1 MRSGR
6 SSCTAT
12 PPVFSGWKGDGAVT
26 LAITVEQEQLVDA
39 VSSFAARH
47 APIDRTRAAFG
58 SIAAGELPS
67 WWREFVSNG
76 FHAVH
81 LPGHVGG
88 QDGSLADTACVVE
101 AAAAALLP
109 GPLLSTVTASAVASL
124 ADSSVKPLLT
134 DLASGAT
141 AVIVLPEHCDV
152 QATAEGNSWRLNG
165 SSGSVL
171 GVCAAQHILLP
182 ARTDGGEQWFVITPS
197 AGVTIEPQQG
207 TDLCTDVG
215 VLHLA
220 EHIVPDSAAISGIST
235 ERARCIVV
243 ALAACAA
250 AGAVRRCADAA
261 IEYIRTREQF
271 GRPVGSFQAL
281 QHKAAM
287 LLVNSELAASS
298 AWDAVRAESESIE
311 QHRLA
316 AASAAVMAV
325 ATAPDLV
332 LDALLMFG
340 AIGYT
345 WEHDS
350 HLYWRRATSLAA
362 SMGPMTHWSRE
373 VGELA
378 RTLKRSTTIDLGDV
392 ESEFRARVAA
402 TLDEAMQLSND
413 HYSGDI
419 RTPGLATGPQRD
431 LLAQEGLVA
440 PNLPA
445 PWGVGAS
452 AVQQVIIADEFGRRP
467 ELIRPSLGIAE
478 WILPT
483 ILNSGSDLQ
492 RERFAQPI
500 LRGVQPW
507 CQLFSEPGAGSDLAS
522 LSTRATRVDGG
533 WLVNGHKIW
542 TSLADKADFGAL
554 LARTDP
560 EAKKHRGIGYFLVD
574 MTTPGIE
581 VSPIKQA
588 SGRFEFNEVFLTD
601 VFVPDDMLVGK
612 PDEGWSLAV
621 STMAVERTAIGNYVS
636 IDRAE
641 ALRGMAE
648 IPGPEQDAALRAL
661 GDVEAYGT
669 AIKSLVLRETLR
681 LVEGQGPGPTSSI
694 AKYAMVT
701 LLRRAW
707 SATLGATGRTAM
719 LEKTEPAVVQRYF
732 DAPAEL
738 IGGGTP
744 EIQLTVIAS
753 MVLGLPRN

>member
-1 MRSGR
+1 M
-6 SSCTAT
+6 
-12 PPVFSGWKGDGAVT
+12 T

-39 VSSFAARH
+39 VSSFTNRH
-47 APIDRTRAAFG
+47 APIDKTRAAFG
-58 SIAAGELPS
+58 SIATGELPY
-67 WWREFVSNG
+67 WWPEFVANG

-88 QDGSLADTACVVE
+88 QDGTLADMACVVE

-109 GPLLSTVTASAVASL
+109 GPLLSTVSASAVAGL
-124 ADSSVKPLLT
+124 ADSSAKPLLT
-134 DLASGAT
+134 DLAAGTT
-141 AVIVLPEHCDV
+141 AAVVLPEHCDV
-152 QATAEGNSWRLNG
+152 RAVPDGSSWRLAG
-165 SSGSVL
+165 WSGSVL
-171 GVCAAQHILLP
+171 GICAAQRILLP
-182 ARTDGGEQWFVITPS
+182 ARTADGDELWFALDATAQSP
-197 AGVTIEPQQG
+197 GLTIEPQQG

-215 VLHLA
+215 VLDLADHL
-220 EHIVPDSAAISGIST
+220 VPDSAVISSLST
-235 ERARCIVV
+235 ERARCVVV

-250 AGAVRRCADAA
+250 AGAVRHCADAA
-261 IEYIRTREQF
+261 TEYIRTREQF
-271 GRPVGSFQAL
+271 GRPVGAFQAL
-281 QHKAAM
+281 QHKAAT

-298 AWDAVRAESESIE
+298 AWDAVRAEGESIE

-316 AASAAVMAV
+316 ASSAAVMAV
-325 ATAPDLV
+325 AAAPDLV

-345 WEHDS
+345 WEHDT

-362 SMGPMTHWSRE
+362 SLGPMTHWTRE

-378 RTLKRSTTIDLGDV
+378 RTCKRSTTIDLGDV

-402 TLDEAMQLSND
+402 TLDKAMRLSND

-452 AVQQVIIADEFGRRP
+452 AVQQVIIADEFGKRP

-492 RERFAQPI
+492 RERFARPI

-522 LSTRATRVDGG
+522 LSTRATKVDGG

-542 TSLADKADFGAL
+542 TSLADRAQFGAL

-560 EAKKHRGIGYFLVD
+560 DAKKHRGIGYFLID
-574 MTTPGIE
+574 MTSAGVE
-581 VSPIKQA
+581 VSPIQQA
-588 SGRFEFNEVFLTD
+588 SGRFEFNEVFLKD
-601 VFVPDDMLVGK
+601 VFVPDAMLVGQ

-636 IDRAE
+636 IDRAD
-641 ALRGMAE
+641 ALRRIAE
-648 IPGPEQDAALRAL
+648 IAGPEQDAALRAL
-661 GDVEAYGT
+661 GDVEAYST
-669 AIKSLVLRETLR
+669 AIKAVVLRETLR

-707 SATLGATGRTAM
+707 TATLGLTGRIAM
-719 LEKTEPAVVQRYF
+719 LEKSDPAVVQPDF

>member
-1 MRSGR
+1 M
-6 SSCTAT
+6 
-12 PPVFSGWKGDGAVT
+12 T

-39 VSSFAARH
+39 VSSFTNRH
-47 APIDRTRAAFG
+47 APIDKTRAAFG
-58 SIAAGELPS
+58 SIATGELPY
-67 WWREFVSNG
+67 WWPEFVANG

-88 QDGSLADTACVVE
+88 QDGTLADMACVVE

-109 GPLLSTVTASAVASL
+109 GPLLSTVSASAVAGL
-124 ADSSVKPLLT
+124 ADSSAKPLLT
-134 DLASGAT
+134 DLAAGTT
-141 AVIVLPEHCDV
+141 AAVVLPEHCDV
-152 QATAEGNSWRLNG
+152 RAVPDGSSWRLAG
-165 SSGSVL
+165 WSGSVL
-171 GVCAAQHILLP
+171 GICAAQRVLLP
-182 ARTDGGEQWFVITPS
+182 ARTADGDELWFALDATAQSP
-197 AGVTIEPQQG
+197 GLTIEPQQG

-215 VLHLA
+215 VLDLADHL
-220 EHIVPDSAAISGIST
+220 VPDSAVISSLST
-235 ERARCIVV
+235 ERARCVVV

-250 AGAVRRCADAA
+250 AGAVRHCADAA
-261 IEYIRTREQF
+261 TEYIRTREQF
-271 GRPVGSFQAL
+271 GRPVGAFQAL
-281 QHKAAM
+281 QHKAAT

-298 AWDAVRAESESIE
+298 AWDAVRAEGESIE

-316 AASAAVMAV
+316 ASSAAVMAV
-325 ATAPDLV
+325 AAAPDLV

-345 WEHDS
+345 WEHDT

-362 SMGPMTHWSRE
+362 SLGPMTHWTRE

-378 RTLKRSTTIDLGDV
+378 RTCKRSTTIDLGDV

-402 TLDEAMQLSND
+402 TLDKAMRLSND

-452 AVQQVIIADEFGRRP
+452 AVQQVIIADEFGKRP

-492 RERFAQPI
+492 RERFARPI

-522 LSTRATRVDGG
+522 LSTRATKVDGG

-542 TSLADKADFGAL
+542 TSLADRAQFGAL

-560 EAKKHRGIGYFLVD
+560 DAKKHRGIGYFLID
-574 MTTPGIE
+574 MTSAGVE
-581 VSPIKQA
+581 VSPIQQA
-588 SGRFEFNEVFLTD
+588 SGRFEFNEVFL
-601 VFVPDDMLVGK
+601 
-612 PDEGWSLAV
+612 
-621 STMAVERTAIGNYVS
+621 
-636 IDRAE
+636 
-641 ALRGMAE
+641 
-648 IPGPEQDAALRAL
+648 
-661 GDVEAYGT
+661 
-669 AIKSLVLRETLR
+669 
-681 LVEGQGPGPTSSI
+681 
-694 AKYAMVT
+694 
-701 LLRRAW
+701 
-707 SATLGATGRTAM
+707 
-719 LEKTEPAVVQRYF
+719 
-732 DAPAEL
+732 
-738 IGGGTP
+738 
-744 EIQLTVIAS
+744 
-753 MVLGLPRN
+753 

>member
-1 MRSGR
+1 M
-6 SSCTAT
+6 
-12 PPVFSGWKGDGAVT
+12 T
-26 LAITVEQEQLVDA
+26 LAITVEQKQLVDA

-47 APIDRTRAAFG
+47 APIDKTRATFG
-58 SIAAGELPS
+58 SIAAGEVPT
-67 WWREFVSNG
+67 WWPQLVDNG

-81 LPGHVGG
+81 LPGRVGG
-88 QDGSLADTACVVE
+88 QDGGLADMACVVE

-109 GPLLSTVTASAVASL
+109 GPLLSTVTASAVANI
-124 ADSSVKPLLT
+124 ADSSAKPLLT
-134 DLASGAT
+134 DLAAGAT
-141 AVIVLPEHCDV
+141 AVVVLPEHCDV
-152 QATAEGNSWRLNG
+152 HAVADGNSWQLNG

-171 GVCAAQHILLP
+171 GICAAQHILLP
-182 ARTDGGEQWFVITPS
+182 ARTDDGSHRWLVITPS
-197 AGVTIEPQQG
+197 PGMTIEPQQG

-220 EHIVPDSAAISGIST
+220 HHVVPDSAEITGIST
-235 ERARCIVV
+235 ERARCVVV

-250 AGAVRRCADAA
+250 AGTVRRCADAA

-271 GRPVGSFQAL
+271 GKPVGSFQAL
-281 QHKAAM
+281 QHKAAT
-287 LLVNSELAASS
+287 LLVNAELAASS
-298 AWDAVRAESESIE
+298 AWDAVRAEGESIE

-325 ATAPDLV
+325 AAAPDLV

-345 WEHDS
+345 WEHDT

-362 SMGPMTHWSRE
+362 SLGPMTHWARE
-373 VGELA
+373 AGELA
-378 RTLKRSTTIDLGDV
+378 CHLKRSTTINLGDV
-392 ESEFRARVAA
+392 EADFRARVAS
-402 TLDEAMQLSND
+402 TLDEALSLSND

-419 RTPGLATGPQRD
+419 RTPGLATGKQRD
-431 LLAQEGLVA
+431 LLAREGLVA
-440 PNLPA
+440 PNLPL

-452 AVQQVIIADEFGRRP
+452 AVEQVIIADEFDKRP
-467 ELIRPSLGIAE
+467 ALVRPSLGIAE

-492 RERFAQPI
+492 RERFAWPI
-500 LRGVQPW
+500 VHGVQRW

-522 LSTRATRVDGG
+522 LSTRATKVDGG

-542 TSLADKADFGAL
+542 TSLANQAHFGAL

-560 EAKKHRGIGYFLVD
+560 DAKKHRGIGYFLID
-574 MTTPGIE
+574 MTSPGIE
-581 VSPIKQA
+581 VTPIKQA
-588 SGRFEFNEVFLTD
+588 SGRLEFNEVFFTD

-636 IDRAE
+636 IDRAK
-641 ALRGMAE
+641 ALRGIAE
-648 IPGPEQDAALRAL
+648 TAGPEQDAALRAL
-661 GDVEAYGT
+661 GEVESYST
-669 AIKSLVLRETLR
+669 AIKGLVLRETLR

-694 AKYAMVT
+694 AKYAMVM

-707 SATLGATGRTAM
+707 TATLGLTGRVAM
-719 LEKTEPAVVQRYF
+719 LEKSEPAVVQPYF

>member
-1 MRSGR
+1 M
-6 SSCTAT
+6 
-12 PPVFSGWKGDGAVT
+12 T

-39 VSSFAARH
+39 VTRFAARH
-47 APIDRTRAAFG
+47 APIDKTRTAFDQ
-58 SIAAGELPS
+58 IASGQTPS
-67 WWREFVSNG
+67 WWPDLVDSG

-88 QDGSLADTACVVE
+88 QDGTLTDTACVIE

-109 GPLLSTVTASAVASL
+109 GPLLSTVTASAVANL
-124 ADSSVKPLLT
+124 ADASVKPLLT
-134 DLASGAT
+134 ELAAGAT
-141 AVIVLPEHCDV
+141 AAVILPEHADV
-152 QATAEGNSWRLNG
+152 RAVRDAHAWRLNG
-165 SSGSVL
+165 VSESVL
-171 GVCAAQHILLP
+171 GIIAAQRILLP
-182 ARTDGGEQWFVITPS
+182 AHTAEGQRWFVTAP
-197 AGVTIEPQQG
+197 GPGLRIEPQQG

-215 VLHLA
+215 VVELTDHV
-220 EHIVPDSAAISGIST
+220 VPDSAEITGIST
-235 ERARCIVV
+235 ERARCVVV
-243 ALAACAA
+243 ALTACAA

-261 IEYIRTREQF
+261 IDYIRTREQF

-281 QHKAAM
+281 QHKASK
-287 LLVNSELAASS
+287 LLVDSELAASA

-316 AASAAVMAV
+316 AASAAVIAV
-325 ATAPDLV
+325 AAAPDLV

-345 WEHDS
+345 WEHDT
-350 HLYWRRATSLAA
+350 HLYWRRVTSLAA
-362 SMGPMTHWSRE
+362 SLGPMTRWTRAA
-373 VGELA
+373 GELA
-378 RTLKRSTTIDLGDV
+378 CTVKRSTTINLGDV
-392 ESEFRARVAA
+392 ESEFRAQVAA
-402 TLDEAMQLSND
+402 TLDEALSLSNE
-413 HYSGDI
+413 HYSGDV
-419 RTPGLATGPQRD
+419 RTPGLAIGAQRD
-431 LLAQEGLVA
+431 LLAQAGLVA
-440 PNLPA
+440 PNLA
-445 PWGVGAS
+445 SPWGVGAS
-452 AVQQVIIADEFGRRP
+452 AVQQVIIADEFDKRP

-492 RERFAQPI
+492 RERFARPI

-522 LSTRATRVDGG
+522 LSTRAAKVDGG

-542 TSLADKADFGAL
+542 TSLADRAEFGAL

-560 EAKKHRGIGYFLVD
+560 DAKKHRGIGYFLVD
-574 MTTPGIE
+574 MTSPGVE

-588 SGRFEFNEVFLTD
+588 SGRLEFNEVFLTD
-601 VFVPDDMLVGK
+601 VFVPDDMLVGE
-612 PDEGWSLAV
+612 PGDGWSLAV

-636 IDRAE
+636 IDRAN
-641 ALRGMAE
+641 ALRKVAE
-648 IPGPEQDAALRAL
+648 ITGPEQDAALRAL
-661 GDVEAYGT
+661 GDVESFST
-669 AIKSLVLRETLR
+669 AIKAVVLRETLR

-707 SATLGATGRTAM
+707 TATLGLTGRVAM
-719 LEKTEPAVVQRYF
+719 LEKSEPAVVQPYF

>member
-1 MRSGR
+1 M
-6 SSCTAT
+6 
-12 PPVFSGWKGDGAVT
+12 T

-47 APIDRTRAAFG
+47 APIDKTRAAFD
-58 SIAAGELPS
+58 SIATGELPH
-67 WWREFVSNG
+67 WWSEFVENG

-81 LPGHVGG
+81 LPGRVGG
-88 QDGSLADTACVVE
+88 QDGTLADMACVVE

-109 GPLLSTVTASAVASL
+109 GPVLSTVSASAVANL
-124 ADSSVKPLLT
+124 ADSSAKPLVT
-134 DLASGAT
+134 DLAAGTT
-141 AVIVLPEHCDV
+141 AAVVLPEHCDV
-152 QATAEGNSWRLNG
+152 RAVPDGGSWRLRG
-165 SSGSVL
+165 TSGSVL
-171 GVCAAQHILLP
+171 GICAAQRILLP
-182 ARTDGGEQWFVITPS
+182 ARAADGDELWFALDATAQSP
-197 AGVTIEPQQG
+197 GLTIEPQQG

-215 VLHLA
+215 VLDLA
-220 EHIVPDSAAISGIST
+220 DHVVPDSAVISGLST
-235 ERARCIVV
+235 ERARCVVV

-261 IEYIRTREQF
+261 TEYIRTREQF

-281 QHKAAM
+281 QHKAAV

-298 AWDAVRAESESIE
+298 AWDAVRAEGESIE

-325 ATAPDLV
+325 AAAPDLV

-345 WEHDS
+345 WEHDT

-362 SMGPMTHWSRE
+362 SLGPMTHWTRE

-378 RTLKRSTTIDLGDV
+378 RKHKRSNTIDLGDV

-402 TLDEAMQLSND
+402 TLDKAMRLPND

-452 AVQQVIIADEFGRRP
+452 AVQQVIIADEFGKRP

-483 ILNSGSDLQ
+483 ILTSGSDLQ
-492 RERFAQPI
+492 RERFATPI
-500 LRGVQPW
+500 LRGAQPW

-522 LSTRATRVDGG
+522 LSTRATKVDGG
-533 WLVNGHKIW
+533 WSINGHKIW
-542 TSLADKADFGAL
+542 TSLAHQAQFGAL

-560 EAKKHRGIGYFLVD
+560 DAKKHRGIGYFLID
-574 MTTPGIE
+574 MTSPGVE

-588 SGRFEFNEVFLTD
+588 SGRFEFNEVFLKD
-601 VFVPDDMLVGK
+601 VFVPDDMLVGQ

-641 ALRGMAE
+641 GASPNSRNSRPGAGCGAARARRGRGLQHGDQS
-648 IPGPEQDAALRAL
+648 PGAARNASA
-661 GDVEAYGT
+661 GGGAGAGPDVQHRQVRDGH
-669 AIKSLVLRETLR
+669 
-681 LVEGQGPGPTSSI
+681 
-694 AKYAMVT
+694 
-701 LLRRAW
+701 
-707 SATLGATGRTAM
+707 
-719 LEKTEPAVVQRYF
+719 
-732 DAPAEL
+732 APASRL
-738 IGGGTP
+738 DRHTRPDRSHRDVGK
-744 EIQLTVIAS
+744 V
-753 MVLGLPRN
+753 

>member
-1 MRSGR
+1 M
-6 SSCTAT
+6 
-12 PPVFSGWKGDGAVT
+12 T

-39 VSSFAARH
+39 VSSFTNRH
-47 APIDRTRAAFG
+47 APIDKTRAAFG
-58 SIAAGELPS
+58 SIAAGELPY
-67 WWREFVSNG
+67 WWPEFVGNG

-88 QDGSLADTACVVE
+88 QNGTLADMACVVE

-109 GPLLSTVTASAVASL
+109 GPLLSTVSASAVANL
-124 ADSSVKPLLT
+124 ADSSAKPLLT
-134 DLASGAT
+134 DMAAGT
-141 AVIVLPEHCDV
+141 AAAVVLPEHCDV
-152 QATAEGNSWRLNG
+152 RAVPEGSSWRLAG
-165 SSGSVL
+165 WSGSVL
-171 GVCAAQHILLP
+171 GICAAQRILLP
-182 ARTDGGEQWFVITPS
+182 ARTADGDELWFALDATAQSP
-197 AGVTIEPQQG
+197 GLTIEPQQG

-215 VLHLA
+215 VLDLA
-220 EHIVPDSAAISGIST
+220 DHVVPDSAVISSLST

-250 AGAVRRCADAA
+250 AGAVRHCADAA
-261 IEYIRTREQF
+261 TEYIRTREQF
-271 GRPVGSFQAL
+271 GRPVGAFQAL
-281 QHKAAM
+281 QHKAAT

-298 AWDAVRAESESIE
+298 AWDAVRAEGEPIE

-325 ATAPDLV
+325 AAAPDLV

-345 WEHDS
+345 WEHDT

-362 SMGPMTHWSRE
+362 SLGPMTHWTRE

-378 RTLKRSTTIDLGDV
+378 RTCKRSTTIDLGDV
-392 ESEFRARVAA
+392 ESEFRARVAV
-402 TLDEAMQLSND
+402 TLDKAMRLSND

-452 AVQQVIIADEFGRRP
+452 AVQQVIIADEFGKRP

-492 RERFAQPI
+492 RERFARPI
-500 LRGVQPW
+500 LRGVLPW

-522 LSTRATRVDGG
+522 LSTRATKVDGG

-542 TSLADKADFGAL
+542 TSLADRAQFGAL

-560 EAKKHRGIGYFLVD
+560 DAKKHRGIGYFLID
-574 MTTPGIE
+574 MASPGVE
-581 VSPIKQA
+581 VSPIQQA
-588 SGRFEFNEVFLTD
+588 SGRFEFNEVFLKD
-601 VFVPDDMLVGK
+601 VFVPDDMLVGQ

-636 IDRAE
+636 IDRAD
-641 ALRGMAE
+641 ALRRMAE
-648 IPGPEQDAALRAL
+648 IAGPEQDAALRAL
-661 GDVEAYGT
+661 GDVEAYST
-669 AIKSLVLRETLR
+669 AIKAVVLRETLR

-707 SATLGATGRTAM
+707 TATLGLTGRIAM
-719 LEKTEPAVVQRYF
+719 LEKSDPAVVQPYF
-732 DAPAEL
+732 DA
-738 IGGGTP
+738 
-744 EIQLTVIAS
+744 
-753 MVLGLPRN
+753 LPNSSAGEPRRSS

>member
-1 MRSGR
+1 M
-6 SSCTAT
+6 A
-12 PPVFSGWKGDGAVT
+12 

-39 VSSFAARH
+39 VSRFATRH
-47 APIDRTRAAFG
+47 APIDKTRADFG
-58 SIAAGELPS
+58 RIASGEIPS
-67 WWREFVSNG
+67 WWPEFVDSG

-88 QDGSLADTACVVE
+88 QDGTLADMACVVE

-124 ADSSVKPLLT
+124 ADASAKPFLT
-134 DLASGAT
+134 DLAAGAT
-141 AVIVLPEHCDV
+141 AVVILPEHGDV
-152 QATAEGNSWRLNG
+152 HAVRDGASWRLNG
-165 SSGSVL
+165 LSGSVL
-171 GVCAAQHILLP
+171 GICAAQHILLA
-182 ARTDGGEQWFVITPS
+182 ARTGDDSERWFVATP
-197 AGVTIEPQQG
+197 GPGLTIESQEG

-215 VLHLA
+215 VMKLDDHVLPDAA
-220 EHIVPDSAAISGIST
+220 EISGIST
-235 ERARCIVV
+235 ERARCVVV

-250 AGAVRRCADAA
+250 AGAVRHCVDAA
-261 IEYIRTREQF
+261 TEYIRTREQF
-271 GRPVGSFQAL
+271 GRPVGAFQAL
-281 QHKAAM
+281 QHKAAT

-298 AWDAVRAESESIE
+298 AWDAVRAAEESIE
-311 QHRLA
+311 QNRLA

-325 ATAPDLV
+325 AAAPDLV

-345 WEHDS
+345 WEHDT
-350 HLYWRRATSLAA
+350 HLYWRRTTSLAA
-362 SMGPMTHWSRE
+362 SLGPMTRWSRE

-378 RTLKRSTTIDLGDV
+378 CTSKRSTAINLGDV
-392 ESEFRARVAA
+392 ESEFRAQVAA
-402 TLDEAMQLSND
+402 TLDQALSLSND

-419 RTPGLATGPQRD
+419 RTPGLAIGPQRD
-431 LLAQEGLVA
+431 LLAREGLVA

-452 AVQQVIIADEFGRRP
+452 AVQQVIIADEFGKRA

-492 RERFAQPI
+492 RERFASPI

-522 LSTRATRVDGG
+522 LSTRAAKVDGG

-542 TSLADKADFGAL
+542 TSLADRAQFGAL

-560 EAKKHRGIGYFLVD
+560 DAKKHRGIGYFLVD
-574 MTTPGIE
+574 MTSPGVE

-612 PDEGWSLAV
+612 PDDGWSLAV

-636 IDRAE
+636 IDRAA
-641 ALRGMAE
+641 ALRRVAE
-648 IPGPEQDAALRAL
+648 IAGSEQDAALRAL
-661 GDVEAYGT
+661 GEIESYSN
-669 AIKSLVLRETLR
+669 AIKAVVLRETLR

-707 SATLGATGRTAM
+707 TATLGLTGRVAM
-719 LEKTEPAVVQRYF
+719 LEKSEPAVVQPYF

>member
-1 MRSGR
+1 M
-6 SSCTAT
+6 
-12 PPVFSGWKGDGAVT
+12 T

-39 VSSFAARH
+39 VSRFAARY
-47 APIDRTRAAFG
+47 APTGQTRAAFG
-58 SIAAGELPS
+58 SIAVGEIPS
-67 WWREFVSNG
+67 WWLEFVDNG
-76 FHAVH
+76 FHAIH
-81 LPGHVGG
+81 LPGNLGG
-88 QDGSLADTACVVE
+88 QDGTLADTACVIE

-109 GPLLSTVTASAVASL
+109 GPLLSTVTASAVANL
-124 ADSSVKPLLT
+124 ADASVKPLLT
-134 DLASGAT
+134 DLAAGTT
-141 AVIVLPEHCDV
+141 AVVVLPEHCDV
-152 QATAEGNSWRLNG
+152 QAVSEGNSWRLNG
-165 SSGSVL
+165 ASGSVL
-171 GVCAAQHILLP
+171 GICAAQRILLP
-182 ARTDGGEQWFVITPS
+182 ARAADGSQRWFAITPS
-197 AGVTIEPQQG
+197 PGLTVRSQQG

-215 VLHLA
+215 VIELA
-220 EHIVPDSAAISGIST
+220 NHVAPDSAEISGIST
-235 ERARCIVV
+235 ERARCLVV
-243 ALAACAA
+243 ALASCAA

-261 IEYIRTREQF
+261 TEYIRTREQF

-281 QHKAAM
+281 QHKAAT
-287 LLVNSELAASS
+287 LLVGSELAASA
-298 AWDAVRAESESIE
+298 AWDAVRAEGESIE

-325 ATAPDLV
+325 GAAPDLV

-345 WEHDS
+345 WEHDT
-350 HLYWRRATSLAA
+350 HLYWRRVTSLAA
-362 SMGPMTHWSRE
+362 SLGPLTRWTRE
-373 VGELA
+373 AGELA
-378 RTLKRSTTIDLGDV
+378 CTQKRSTAINLGDV
-392 ESEFRARVAA
+392 ESEFRSTVAA
-402 TLDEAMQLSND
+402 TLDEALGLSND
-413 HYSGDI
+413 RPSDDS
-419 RTPGLATGPQRD
+419 RAPGLATGPQRD
-431 LLAQEGLVA
+431 LLAQKGLVA

-445 PWGVGAS
+445 PWGVDAS
-452 AVQQVIIADEFGRRP
+452 AVQQVIIADEFDKRP

-483 ILNSGSDLQ
+483 ILSSGSDLQ
-492 RERFAQPI
+492 RDRFAWPI
-500 LRGVQPW
+500 VRGVQRW

-522 LSTRATRVDGG
+522 LSTRATKVDGG

-542 TSLADKADFGAL
+542 TSLADRAQFGAL

-560 EAKKHRGIGYFLVD
+560 EAKKHRGIGYFLID
-574 MTTPGIE
+574 MTSPGVE

-612 PDEGWSLAV
+612 PDDGWSLAV

-636 IDRAE
+636 IDRTT
-641 ALRGMAE
+641 ALRRIAE
-648 IPGPEQDAALRAL
+648 TGGPDQDAALRAL
-661 GDVEAYGT
+661 GDVESYST
-669 AIKSLVLRETLR
+669 AIKALVLRETLR

-707 SATLGATGRTAM
+707 TATLGLTGRAAM
-719 LEKTEPAVVQRYF
+719 LEKSEPAVVQPYF